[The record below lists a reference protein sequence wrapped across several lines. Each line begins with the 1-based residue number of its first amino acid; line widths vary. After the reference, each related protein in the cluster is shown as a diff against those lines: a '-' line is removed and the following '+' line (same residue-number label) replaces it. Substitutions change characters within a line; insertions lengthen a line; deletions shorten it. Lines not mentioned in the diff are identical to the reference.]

1 MDKSNKIKKRLLI
14 FLIVPIL
21 NSIPF
26 FTDDLIL
33 KIISVSLGVIYVG
46 FIIFLR
52 DSSRQDN
59 DKSELDYIDDEIE
72 AEDKIDL
79 KQAEGFETD
88 SGEDFTIVS
97 PNKKIEVITSD
108 NYSSVSDKVGQ
119 RNFFKPPDLK
129 QNFVKIATEKI
140 PEDVSE
146 DEEFAFVLEKIL
158 TVAKEV
164 YLAHSSLFFWYNKN
178 KQKLTLEKFVS
189 NSTDL
194 SNKKFDL
201 EDDVLSNIVEKEEPE
216 LLTDI
221 TMTAERDVIR
231 YYSSSQGIKSFIG
244 VPLYYGNV
252 LAGVLALDSKEGDAF
267 GIETIYSLGRFVR
280 VISLIISLFDKKFEE
295 SIAEKR
301 LQALLNSLRI
311 ERKFVDNE
319 DLYKSIEESVK
330 DLIQWDAFAFVY
342 YDSKTNN
349 FNTAKIINK
358 TSLKYI
364 GENLDIELKGTIV
377 GKAIINGT
385 PVKIDDTAEES
396 YKRFSSSED
405 VNFEGSFLAV
415 PLVYEEQNYGVFC
428 FESLKKNNYT
438 NADVRFI
445 KDAVKIFSFIVYTY
459 SNQKLLRSLLSV
471 DIETRVLNYETF
483 LSRLGSELEKS
494 FELSLPGSIA
504 LICIDDFLDQEN
516 LFENDPFPKVLK
528 SIVDA
533 IKEEIDASQILFGRF
548 NERIFGL
555 YFFNINS
562 KDVFL
567 WAEKLRI
574 KIARKPIAVITKQT
588 TFTISVGVAST
599 NKKTD
604 VDEVIRDAKLA
615 LNKAIEKGGNTVK
628 SVS

>member
-1 MDKSNKIKKRLLI
+1 MDKSNKLRKRILI
-14 FLIVPIL
+14 FIVVPIL

-33 KIISVSLGVIYVG
+33 EIIAVSLSVIYVG

-52 DSSRQDN
+52 DSSKQVEDI
-59 DKSELDYIDDEIE
+59 DGSDYTGDEIE
-72 AEDKIDL
+72 SEEETASPKTKDYDTDL
-79 KQAEGFETD
+79 
-88 SGEDFTIVS
+88 GEDFKIVS
-97 PNKKIEVITSD
+97 PNKNIEVITSD
-108 NYSSVSDKVGQ
+108 NYRSVSDKIGQ
-119 RNFFKPPDLK
+119 KNFFKPPDLK

-178 KQKLTLEKFVS
+178 KQKLTLEKYVS
-189 NSTDL
+189 SSTDL

-201 EDDVLSNIVEKEEPE
+201 EDDVLSKVIEKEEPE
-216 LLTDI
+216 LLTDV
-221 TMTAERDVIR
+221 TLNAERDVIR
-231 YYSSSQGIKSFIG
+231 YYSRPQGIKSFIG
-244 VPLYYGNV
+244 VPLYYGNM

-295 SIAEKR
+295 SVAEKR
-301 LQALLNSLRI
+301 LQALLNSLSM
-311 ERKFVDNE
+311 ERKFIDNE
-319 DLYKSIEESVK
+319 DLYKTIEESVK
-330 DLIQWDAFAFVY
+330 DLIQWDAFTFVY
-342 YDSKTNN
+342 YDSKSNS

-364 GENLDIELKGTIV
+364 GEHLDIELKGTIV
-377 GKAIINGT
+377 GKAIISGT
-385 PVKIDDTAEES
+385 PVKIDDTSEED
-396 YKRFSSSED
+396 YKRFSNSED

-415 PLVYEEQNYGVFC
+415 PLVYDEQNYGVFC

-438 NADVRFI
+438 NADVGFI
-445 KDAVKIFSFIVYTY
+445 RNAVKIFSFIVYTY

-471 DIETRVLNYETF
+471 DVETRVLNYETF
-483 LSRLGSELEKS
+483 LSRLDSELEKS

-504 LICIDDFLDQEN
+504 LICIDDFLEQEN

-555 YFFNINS
+555 YFFNTNS

-574 KIARKPIAVITKQT
+574 KIARKPIAVLTKQT